1 LLGQQGSLIPLEDKG
16 MKIVNLGIVA
26 LMVMLTFYLL
36 IAGQEVIL
44 PFVIALVF
52 WYLINLLAKSY
63 QRLEIS
69 GHNLPGW
76 FCFALS
82 LLSFVAIF
90 WGTVKV
96 ISMNVDGVLE
106 VAPTY
111 QTNLE
116 SKMNSLLAYFGIEQ
130 APTIEQLIEQINLRQ
145 FISATALS
153 LTSIAANSG
162 LTLIYLAFLFIE
174 QNNMDKKLS
183 ELIGEQEKQERVRK
197 LLRRISDDV
206 RKYVTIKLIASLST
220 GTLSFIFLLVVG
232 VDFAAF
238 WALLIFLLNF
248 IPTIGSIIATI
259 FPALITL
266 VQFDTLGP
274 FFLVAGG
281 LTSIQ
286 ILIGNILEPKFTGSS
301 LNLSPTI
308 ILLNLSLWGVIWGIP
323 GMFLCVPFLV
333 ISMIVF
339 SHLPQTRTIAVLLS
353 SDGRLSNLE
362 EDEPEAL

>member
-1 LLGQQGSLIPLEDKG
+1 MKLINFSLVSVLVI
-16 MKIVNLGIVA
+16 
-26 LMVMLTFYLL
+26 LTFYLL
-36 IAGQEVIL
+36 IVGQDVLL
-44 PFVIALVF
+44 PIVIALVF
-52 WYLINLLAKSY
+52 WYLINLVAKSY
-63 QRLEIS
+63 SRLKIS
-69 GHNLPGW
+69 GKSLPGW
-76 FCFALS
+76 FCFTLS
-82 LLSFVAIF
+82 LSSFVAMF
-90 WGTVKV
+90 WATVKL

-111 QTNLE
+111 QVNLE
-116 SKMNSLLAYFGIEQ
+116 NKINNLINYFGIQE
-130 APTIEQLIEQINLRQ
+130 APTLEQLTELINLGQ
-145 FISATALS
+145 FISATASS
-153 LTSIAANSG
+153 LTSIVANSG
-162 LTLIYLAFLFIE
+162 VILIYLAFLFIE
-174 QNNMDKKLS
+174 QKNMDKKLS
-183 ELIGEQEKQERVRK
+183 ALIINEEKERQVRK
-197 LLRRISDDV
+197 LLRKISDDV

-220 GTLSFIFLLVVG
+220 GILSYIFLMVIG

-238 WALLIFLLNF
+238 WALLIFMLNF

-281 LTSIQ
+281 LTGIQ
-286 ILIGNILEPKFTGSS
+286 VLIGNILEPKFTGSS

-339 SHLPQTRTIAVLLS
+339 SNLPQTRAIAVLLS
-353 SDGRLSNLE
+353 SDGRI
-362 EDEPEAL
+362 DEL

>member
-1 LLGQQGSLIPLEDKG
+1 MS
-16 MKIVNLGIVA
+16 
-26 LMVMLTFYLL
+26 
-36 IAGQEVIL
+36 
-44 PFVIALVF
+44 
-52 WYLINLLAKSY
+52 
-63 QRLEIS
+63 
-69 GHNLPGW
+69 LPGW

-82 LLSFVAIF
+82 LLTFVAMF
-90 WGTVKV
+90 WATVKL

-111 QTNLE
+111 QVNLE
-116 SKMNSLLAYFGIEQ
+116 TKINNLLNYFGIQE
-130 APTIEQLIEQINLRQ
+130 APTFEQLTELINLGQ
-145 FISATALS
+145 FISATASS
-153 LTSIAANSG
+153 LTSIVANSG
-162 LTLIYLAFLFIE
+162 VILIYLAFLFIE
-174 QNNMDKKLS
+174 QKNMDKKLS
-183 ELIGEQEKQERVRK
+183 ALFTGKEKEQQLRK
-197 LLRRISDDV
+197 LLQKISDDV

-220 GTLSFIFLLVVG
+220 GILSYTFLMIIG

-238 WALLIFLLNF
+238 WALLIFMLNF

-266 VQFDTLGP
+266 VQFDTIGP

-281 LTSIQ
+281 LTGIQ
-286 ILIGNILEPKFTGSS
+286 ILIGNFLEPKFTGST

-339 SHLPQTRTIAVLLS
+339 SNVPQTRAIAVLLS
-353 SDGRLSNLE
+353 SDGRIDQLE
-362 EDEPEAL
+362 KEA

>member
-1 LLGQQGSLIPLEDKG
+1 MKLINFGLVSVLV
-16 MKIVNLGIVA
+16 I
-26 LMVMLTFYLL
+26 LTFYLL
-36 IAGQEVIL
+36 IVGQDVLL
-44 PFVIALVF
+44 PVVIALVF
-52 WYLINLLAKSY
+52 WYLINLVAKSY
-63 QRLEIS
+63 SRLKIS
-69 GHNLPGW
+69 GKSLPGW
-76 FCFALS
+76 FCFSLS
-82 LLSFVAIF
+82 LLSFVGMF
-90 WGTVKV
+90 WATVKL

-111 QTNLE
+111 QVNLE
-116 SKMNSLLAYFGIEQ
+116 KKVNNLINYFGIQE
-130 APTIEQLIEQINLRQ
+130 APTLEQLTELINLGQ
-145 FISATALS
+145 FISATASS
-153 LTSIAANSG
+153 LTSIVANSG
-162 LTLIYLAFLFIE
+162 VILLSLAFLFLE
-174 QNNMDKKLS
+174 QKNMDKKLS
-183 ELIGEQEKQERVRK
+183 ALILNQEKEQQVRK
-197 LLRRISDDV
+197 LLRKISDDV

-220 GTLSFIFLLVVG
+220 GILSYIFLMVIG

-238 WALLIFLLNF
+238 WALLIFMLNF

-281 LTSIQ
+281 LTGIQ
-286 ILIGNILEPKFTGSS
+286 VLIGNILEPKFTGSS

-339 SHLPQTRTIAVLLS
+339 SNLPQTRAIAVLLS
-353 SDGRLSNLE
+353 SDGRIDELE
-362 EDEPEAL
+362 K

>member
-1 LLGQQGSLIPLEDKG
+1 MKLINFSLISVLV
-16 MKIVNLGIVA
+16 I
-26 LMVMLTFYLL
+26 LTFYLL
-36 IAGQEVIL
+36 IVGQDVLL
-44 PFVIALVF
+44 PIVIALVF
-52 WYLINLLAKSY
+52 WYLINLVAKSY
-63 QRLEIS
+63 SRLRIGEMS
-69 GHNLPGW
+69 LPGW

-82 LLSFVAIF
+82 LLTFVAMF
-90 WGTVKV
+90 WATVKL

-111 QTNLE
+111 QVNLE
-116 SKMNSLLAYFGIEQ
+116 TKINNLLNYFGIQE
-130 APTIEQLIEQINLRQ
+130 APTFEQLTELINLGQ
-145 FISATALS
+145 FISATASS
-153 LTSIAANSG
+153 LTSIVANSG
-162 LTLIYLAFLFIE
+162 LILIYLAFLFIE
-174 QNNMDKKLS
+174 QKNMDKKLS
-183 ELIGEQEKQERVRK
+183 ALFTGKEKEQQLRK
-197 LLRRISDDV
+197 LLQKISDDV

-220 GTLSFIFLLVVG
+220 GILSYTFLMIIG

-238 WALLIFLLNF
+238 WALLIFMLNF

-266 VQFDTLGP
+266 VQFDTIGP

-281 LTSIQ
+281 LTGIQ
-286 ILIGNILEPKFTGSS
+286 ILIGNFLEPKFTGST

-339 SHLPQTRTIAVLLS
+339 SNVPQTRAIAVLLS
-353 SDGRLSNLE
+353 SDGRIDQLE
-362 EDEPEAL
+362 KEA

>member
-1 LLGQQGSLIPLEDKG
+1 MKVINLSMIALLVLLS
-16 MKIVNLGIVA
+16 
-26 LMVMLTFYLL
+26 FYLL

-52 WYLINLLAKSY
+52 WFLINLLAKSY
-63 QRLEIS
+63 GRIS
-69 GHNLPGW
+69 LGDRHMPNW
-76 FCFALS
+76 MCFTLS
-82 LLSFVAIF
+82 LLSFVAMF
-90 WGTVKV
+90 WATVKL

-106 VAPTY
+106 VAPAY
-111 QTNLE
+111 QANFE
-116 SKMNSLLAYFGIEQ
+116 AKMNSLLGYFGIRE
-130 APTIEQLIEQINLRQ
+130 APTFEQLVELINLGQ
-145 FISATALS
+145 FISATAGS
-153 LTSIAANSG
+153 LTSIVANSG
-162 LTLIYLAFLFIE
+162 LTLIYLLFLFLE
-174 QNNMDKKLS
+174 QKNMDTKLS
-183 ELIGEQEKQERVRK
+183 ELITDQAKEERVRK

-206 RKYVTIKLIASLST
+206 RKYVTIKLAASLAT
-220 GTLSFIFLLVVG
+220 GLLSYIFLMVVG

-259 FPALITL
+259 FPSLITL
-266 VQFDTLGP
+266 VQFDSLGP

-286 ILIGNILEPKFTGSS
+286 MLIGNILEPRFTGNS

-333 ISMIVF
+333 ITMIVF
-339 SHLPQTRTIAVLLS
+339 SHLPQTRGIAVMLS
-353 SDGRLSNLE
+353 SDGQVRNMDQ
-362 EDEPEAL
+362 DEPKPL

>member
-1 LLGQQGSLIPLEDKG
+1 MKLINFGLVSVLV
-16 MKIVNLGIVA
+16 I
-26 LMVMLTFYLL
+26 LTFYLL
-36 IAGQEVIL
+36 IVGQDVLL
-44 PFVIALVF
+44 PVVIALVF
-52 WYLINLLAKSY
+52 WYLINLVAKSY
-63 QRLEIS
+63 SRLKIS
-69 GHNLPGW
+69 GKSLPGW
-76 FCFALS
+76 FCFSLS
-82 LLSFVAIF
+82 LLSFVGMF
-90 WGTVKV
+90 WATVKL

-111 QTNLE
+111 QVNLE
-116 SKMNSLLAYFGIEQ
+116 KKVNNLINYFGIQE
-130 APTIEQLIEQINLRQ
+130 APTLEQLTELINLGQ
-145 FISATALS
+145 FISATASS
-153 LTSIAANSG
+153 LTSIVANSG
-162 LTLIYLAFLFIE
+162 VILIYLAFLFIE
-174 QNNMDKKLS
+174 QKNMDKKLS
-183 ELIGEQEKQERVRK
+183 ALILNQEKEQQVRK
-197 LLRRISDDV
+197 LLRKISDDV

-220 GTLSFIFLLVVG
+220 GILSYIFLMVIG

-238 WALLIFLLNF
+238 WALLIFMLNF

-281 LTSIQ
+281 LTGIQ
-286 ILIGNILEPKFTGSS
+286 VLIGNILEPKFTGSS

-339 SHLPQTRTIAVLLS
+339 SNLPQTRAIAVLLS
-353 SDGRLSNLE
+353 SDGRIDELE
-362 EDEPEAL
+362 K

>member
-1 LLGQQGSLIPLEDKG
+1 MKVINFSLVSVLVI
-16 MKIVNLGIVA
+16 
-26 LMVMLTFYLL
+26 LTFYLL
-36 IAGQEVIL
+36 IVGQDVLL
-44 PFVIALVF
+44 PVVIALVF
-52 WYLINLLAKSY
+52 WYLINLVAKSY
-63 QRLEIS
+63 GRLKIVDKS
-69 GHNLPGW
+69 FPGW
-76 FCFALS
+76 ACFTLS
-82 LLSFVAIF
+82 LLSFVVMF
-90 WGTVKV
+90 WAMIKL

-111 QTNLE
+111 QVNLE
-116 SKMNSLLAYFGIEQ
+116 AKMNGLLRYFGIQE
-130 APTIEQLIEQINLRQ
+130 APTFGQFFELINLGQ
-145 FISATALS
+145 FISATAGS
-153 LTSIAANSG
+153 LTSIVANSG
-162 LTLIYLAFLFIE
+162 VILIYLAFLFIE
-174 QNNMDKKLS
+174 QKNMDKKLS
-183 ELIGEQEKQERVRK
+183 ALIVDVEKEKRVRK
-197 LLRRISDDV
+197 LLQKISDDV

-220 GTLSFIFLLVVG
+220 GILSYIFLMVIG

-281 LTSIQ
+281 LTGIQ
-286 ILIGNILEPKFTGSS
+286 IMIGNFLEPKFTGSS

-308 ILLNLSLWGVIWGIP
+308 ILLNLSLWGLIWGIP

-339 SHLPQTRTIAVLLS
+339 SNLPQTRAIAILLS
-353 SDGRLSNLE
+353 SDGQINDK
-362 EDEPEAL
+362 DE

>member
-1 LLGQQGSLIPLEDKG
+1 MKLINFSLISVLV
-16 MKIVNLGIVA
+16 I
-26 LMVMLTFYLL
+26 LTFYLL
-36 IAGQEVIL
+36 IVGQDVLL
-44 PFVIALVF
+44 PIVIALVF
-52 WYLINLLAKSY
+52 WYLINLVAKSY
-63 QRLEIS
+63 SRLRIGEMS
-69 GHNLPGW
+69 LPGW

-82 LLSFVAIF
+82 LLTFVAMF
-90 WGTVKV
+90 WATVKL

-111 QTNLE
+111 QVNLE
-116 SKMNSLLAYFGIEQ
+116 TKINNLLNYFGIQE
-130 APTIEQLIEQINLRQ
+130 APTFEQLTELINLGQ
-145 FISATALS
+145 FISATASS
-153 LTSIAANSG
+153 LTSIVANSG
-162 LTLIYLAFLFIE
+162 VILIYLAFLFIE
-174 QNNMDKKLS
+174 QKNMDKKLS
-183 ELIGEQEKQERVRK
+183 ALFTGKEKEQQVRK
-197 LLRRISDDV
+197 LLQKISDDV

-220 GTLSFIFLLVVG
+220 GILSYTFLMIIG

-238 WALLIFLLNF
+238 WALLIFMLNF

-266 VQFDTLGP
+266 VQFDTIGP

-281 LTSIQ
+281 LTGIQ
-286 ILIGNILEPKFTGSS
+286 ILIGNFLEPKFTGST

-339 SHLPQTRTIAVLLS
+339 SNVPQTRAIAVLLS
-353 SDGRLSNLE
+353 SDGRIDQLE
-362 EDEPEAL
+362 KEA

>member
-1 LLGQQGSLIPLEDKG
+1 

-69 GHNLPGW
+69 GHNMPGW

-82 LLSFVAIF
+82 LLSFVAMF

-111 QTNLE
+111 QANLE

-145 FISATALS
+145 FICV
-153 LTSIAANSG
+153 
-162 LTLIYLAFLFIE
+162 
-174 QNNMDKKLS
+174 NMS
-183 ELIGEQEKQERVRK
+183 R
-197 LLRRISDDV
+197 
-206 RKYVTIKLIASLST
+206 
-220 GTLSFIFLLVVG
+220 
-232 VDFAAF
+232 
-238 WALLIFLLNF
+238 
-248 IPTIGSIIATI
+248 
-259 FPALITL
+259 
-266 VQFDTLGP
+266 
-274 FFLVAGG
+274 
-281 LTSIQ
+281 
-286 ILIGNILEPKFTGSS
+286 
-301 LNLSPTI
+301 
-308 ILLNLSLWGVIWGIP
+308 
-323 GMFLCVPFLV
+323 
-333 ISMIVF
+333 
-339 SHLPQTRTIAVLLS
+339 
-353 SDGRLSNLE
+353 SN
-362 EDEPEAL
+362 